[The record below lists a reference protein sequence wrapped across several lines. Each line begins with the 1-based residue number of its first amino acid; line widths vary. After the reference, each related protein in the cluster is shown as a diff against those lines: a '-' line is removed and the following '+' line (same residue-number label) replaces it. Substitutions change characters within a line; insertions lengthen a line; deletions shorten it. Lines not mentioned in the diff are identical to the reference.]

1 MKGRLSGPTNY
12 KFLALLYSGL
22 CGEETVEAFQLTRET
37 FREKYGEEF
46 EAAEAVQ
53 AAGPTGGKGKDKVRD
68 AVLKVRSATW
78 IRGIT
83 WIFNSLT
90 QFVKAKSEFR

>member
-1 MKGRLSGPTNY
+1 MVQAV
-12 KFLALLYSGL
+12 LA
-22 CGEETVEAFQLTRET
+22 VQAV
-37 FREKYGEEF
+37 
-46 EAAEAVQ
+46 EAVQ
-53 AAGPTGGKGKDKVRD
+53 AVGSTGGKGKDKVRD